1 MGQEDREPDFVI
13 QEAARWLIETPKA
26 LRPRP
31 TVVELRA
38 RFPLDAQ
45 EACAAIA
52 LANRIRSGGAND
64 AAA

>member
-1 MGQEDREPDFVI
+1 MMPQVDLQPDFAI
-13 QEAARWLIETPKA
+13 QEAARWLVETPKA

-31 TVVELRA
+31 TVLELRA

-45 EACAAIA
+45 AACAAIG
-52 LANRIRSGGAND
+52 LANRIRSGGAN